1 MMRCPGLL
9 AWLTTVPLLAA
20 AGAAQ
25 AQKVY
30 RCGSEGRVVYQ
41 QSPCNDG
48 KAIDASDPRS
58 AEQRKAAQDVARDE
72 AKAAAKFD
80 SAGQPASAAK
90 GSKPPQSASPVASS
104 AKATPAGKKAPEPQK
119 PLVFLVPPP
128 KAKAAASA
136 SP

>member
-1 MMRCPGLL
+1 MTRYPRLL
-9 AWLTTVPLLAA
+9 TWLATAPLLAA
-20 AGAAQ
+20 VGTAQ

-30 RCGSEGRVVYQ
+30 RCGAEGRVVYQ
-41 QSPCNDG
+41 QSPCNEG
-48 KAIDASDPRS
+48 KAIDASDTRS

-80 SAGQPASAAK
+80 RDSQPASAPK
-90 GSKPPQSASPVASS
+90 GSKPQSAAPAASS
-104 AKATPAGKKAPEPQK
+104 AKAAPAGKKASEAEK

-128 KAKAAASA
+128 KPKAAPST

>member
-9 AWLTTVPLLAA
+9 AWLTAVPLLAA

-80 SAGQPASAAK
+80 SAGQPAFI
-90 GSKPPQSASPVASS
+90 GRCFI
-104 AKATPAGKKAPEPQK
+104 T
-119 PLVFLVPPP
+119 
-128 KAKAAASA
+128 ASA
-136 SP
+136 LHDGYLTGSEH

>member
-1 MMRCPGLL
+1 MTRRPGLL
-9 AWLTTVPLLAA
+9 TWLATAPLLAA
-20 AGAAQ
+20 VGAAQ

-30 RCGSEGRVVYQ
+30 RCGPEGRVVYQ
-41 QSPCNDG
+41 QSPCNEG

-80 SAGQPASAAK
+80 RDSQPASAPK
-90 GSKPPQSASPVASS
+90 GSKAQSASPTANS
-104 AKATPAGKKAPEPQK
+104 AKAAPSGKKASEPEK

-136 SP
+136 PP

>member
-1 MMRCPGLL
+1 MTCCHGLL
-9 AWLTTVPLLAA
+9 AWLAAAPLLAMS
-20 AGAAQ
+20 GTAQ

-30 RCGSEGRVVYQ
+30 RCGTEGRVVYQ
-41 QSPCNDG
+41 QSPCNEG

-58 AEQRKAAQDVARDE
+58 AEQRKAAQDVAREE

-80 SAGQPASAAK
+80 SVGQPASAPK
-90 GSKPPQSASPVASS
+90 GRKPQAAAPAASS
-104 AKATPAGKKAPEPQK
+104 AKAAPTGKKASETEK
-119 PLVFLVPPP
+119 PLVYLVPPP

>member
-1 MMRCPGLL
+1 MTRCPGLL
-9 AWLTTVPLLAA
+9 AWLAAVPLLAA

-30 RCGSEGRVVYQ
+30 RCGTEGRVVYQ

-80 SAGQPASAAK
+80 SVGQPASAPK
-90 GSKPPQSASPVASS
+90 GRKPPAAAPAASS
-104 AKATPAGKKAPEPQK
+104 AKAAPAGKKASEPEK

-128 KAKAAASA
+128 KAKTAASA